1 MEGKKVIM
9 EYLIGFVVGLVVAGM
24 IGRAKFLQ
32 VQNRL
37 RTTRDNF
44 MGVLHDY
51 EQERSL
57 NDGLTQELADRTR

>member
-1 MEGKKVIM
+1 MEFLTGALV
-9 EYLIGFVVGLVVAGM
+9 GFIVAGL

-32 VQNRL
+32 VQNKL
-37 RTTRDNF
+37 RAARDNF
-44 MGVLHDY
+44 IAVLRDY